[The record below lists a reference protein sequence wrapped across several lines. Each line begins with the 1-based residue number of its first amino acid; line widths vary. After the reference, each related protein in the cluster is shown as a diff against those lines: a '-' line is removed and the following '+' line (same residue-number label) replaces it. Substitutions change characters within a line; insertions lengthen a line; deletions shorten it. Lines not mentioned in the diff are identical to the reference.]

1 MNKLLYFNIYTLMY
15 GMLIIVMV
23 GLLRDVLTPCTS
35 PVEVGGKS
43 TNLDTYSYVE
53 IGGPED
59 IDVRV

>member
-1 MNKLLYFNIYTLMY
+1 
-15 GMLIIVMV
+15 MLIIVMV

-53 IGGPED
+53 IGGPLGGHRCESFEL
-59 IDVRV
+59 